1 MGSSVF
7 FAGFSTLLSIMVLA
21 PSKTYIFT
29 VFFRLWFGTV
39 LFGMANGMM
48 LLPVILS
55 FIGEAEAVVDHSFL
69 DSDSDKE
76 EKEEN
81 PDEDSKLNESE

>member
-55 FIGEAEAVVDHSFL
+55 FIGETEAVVDHSFL